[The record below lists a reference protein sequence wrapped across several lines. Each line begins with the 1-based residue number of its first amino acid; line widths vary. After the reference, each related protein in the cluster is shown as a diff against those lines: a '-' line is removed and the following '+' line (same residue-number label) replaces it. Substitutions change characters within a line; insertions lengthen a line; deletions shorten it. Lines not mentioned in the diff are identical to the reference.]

1 MSVKH
6 INEVKTETVNAG
18 KDATKQVLIG
28 PAEGPHFALRRF
40 EIQPGGNMPLHTN
53 TVEHEQYVLNGEA
66 EVQIGDETHF
76 VKKNNAVF
84 IPAGVPHSYKV
95 LSDEPF
101 IFICV
106 VPNEDD
112 VIEVVGSSS

>member
-6 INEVKTETVNAG
+6 INQVETETVNAG

-28 PAEGPHFALRRF
+28 SDEGPHFALRRF

-66 EVQIGDETHF
+66 EIQIGNETHL

-84 IPAGVPHSYKV
+84 IPAGIPHSYKV
-95 LSDEPF
+95 LGDEPF

-106 VPNEDD
+106 VPNQKDI
-112 VIEVVGSSS
+112 IEVVE

>member
-6 INEVKTETVNAG
+6 IDEVNAEEVSDG
-18 KDATKQVLIG
+18 KEATKQVLIG
-28 PAEGPHFALRRF
+28 ADEGPHFALRRF

-66 EVQIGDETHF
+66 EVQIGDETHL

-84 IPAGVPHSYKV
+84 IPAGTLHSYKV
-95 LSDEPF
+95 LGDEPF

-106 VPNEDD
+106 IPNEED
-112 VIEVVGSSS
+112 VIEVVQ